1 MADKF
6 LGPQRSVSER
16 RTQGGEMLLTQAVD
30 CRSSA
35 VRDEE
40 VEHFR
45 EVAGV
50 SIVTASGWS
59 TPR

>member
-6 LGPQRSVSER
+6 LGLQRSVSER
-16 RTQGGEMLLTQAVD
+16 RTQGGEMFLTQAVD
-30 CRSSA
+30 CWSSA

-40 VEHFR
+40 VERFH

-50 SIVTASGWS
+50 SIVTASGRS